1 MGVSATIGVVFC
13 AAVVALSWAA
23 LFSEDWVHTSSD
35 SQNRAGVI
43 VIQPSGM
50 SKTTWDNDGAYPF
63 PDQNFEWALGLW
75 SVGSLA
81 SVVAFLFGLL
91 TCCLGLCCICCLSIP
106 FAIVNA
112 CLLFLT
118 TGCFLAALLLVSATF
133 GEIKFSGDQVC
144 PGSGAWDMTGCD
156 FGWGLIVAIVAT
168 ASSLISGCLFM
179 PCLC

>member
-112 CLLFLT
+112 GHPKT
-118 TGCFLAALLLVSATF
+118 TRGYCTLNVSALLNNWMLPRRFA
-133 GEIKFSGDQVC
+133 SGI
-144 PGSGAWDMTGCD
+144 GD
-156 FGWGLIVAIVAT
+156 FRRNQILRGP
-168 ASSLISGCLFM
+168 SLPWFRCMGYDGV
-179 PCLC
+179 